1 MHVSGMYSAST
12 DRAAQATILPG
23 ENHVRTQLRQ
33 IDKSSMSIIHTNLLD
48 DSQMAYCVRMH
59 EKINDKIIIGTDRCF
74 HTIAR

>member
-12 DRAAQATILPG
+12 DRAAQATMILPG

-48 DSQMAYCVRMH
+48 DH
-59 EKINDKIIIGTDRCF
+59 KW
-74 HTIAR
+74 HIA